1 MGNFLN
7 WFLLLSKQFYML
19 VDFFTSGL
27 CVHLQTQR
35 QKKRNKTAAKTRF
48 LLNPNWVKKIKAL
61 FSI

>member
-1 MGNFLN
+1 
-7 WFLLLSKQFYML
+7 ML

-35 QKKRNKTAAKTRF
+35 QKNNKKTAAKTLF
-48 LLNPNWVKKIKAL
+48 LLNPNWVKKIKAF

>member
-35 QKKRNKTAAKTRF
+35 QKNNKKTAAKTLF
-48 LLNPNWVKKIKAL
+48 LLNPNWVKKIKAF

>member
-1 MGNFLN
+1 
-7 WFLLLSKQFYML
+7 ML

-35 QKKRNKTAAKTRF
+35 QKKQQQKPAAKTLF
-48 LLNPNWVKKIKAL
+48 LLNPNWVKKIKAF

>member
-1 MGNFLN
+1 
-7 WFLLLSKQFYML
+7 ML

-35 QKKRNKTAAKTRF
+35 QKKQQKTAAKTLF
-48 LLNPNWVKKIKAL
+48 LLNPNWVKKIKAF

>member
-1 MGNFLN
+1 
-7 WFLLLSKQFYML
+7 ML

-35 QKKRNKTAAKTRF
+35 QKKKKTAAKTLF